1 MGGEDDGLK
10 AATAIALAAGREVEG
25 ARLERMFTPLQFLEA
40 DKAKKEAARA
50 LKPTFLN
57 TVIHDHDGRADSP
70 TSVGALPP
78 TDEEREP
85 NSN

>member
-1 MGGEDDGLK
+1 MQ
-10 AATAIALAAGREVEG
+10 ATLEAKRANRLQKEAELAAELKRI
-25 ARLERMFTPLQFLEA
+25 RTKNQFLEA

-70 TSVGALPP
+70 TSVDALPP